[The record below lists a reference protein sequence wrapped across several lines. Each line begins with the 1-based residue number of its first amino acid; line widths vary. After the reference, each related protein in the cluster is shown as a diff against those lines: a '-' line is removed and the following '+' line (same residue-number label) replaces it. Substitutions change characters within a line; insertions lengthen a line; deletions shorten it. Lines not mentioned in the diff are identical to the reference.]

1 MKLFLFV
8 ILSFLVGTVANH
20 AQAAVTAITGATLV
34 NTNGKPPAT
43 DAVILLQ
50 NGKIIRVGTRQSI
63 QIPKDAVIIDAR
75 GKWIIPGLIDSHVHF
90 FQSGGLYTR
99 PDALDL
105 RKVVSYEK
113 EIEKVKTNLND
124 TFARYLRSGIT
135 SVVDVGGPLWNFD
148 VRAVAEKTD
157 IAPRVIVAG
166 PLISTYKPPVLSDAQ
181 DAPIIKANTPEEAR
195 EMVRKQAEKKTD
207 LIKIWFVV
215 LPGEMPEKHLPV
227 IKAVMEESRRLNLRV
242 AVHATELETA
252 RVAVREGANILVH
265 SVEDKPVDADFI
277 RLLKEKNVIYTP
289 TLTVYSGYRKTFSQ
303 QHDFTSIEYQI
314 ANPYVMSSLFDLRH
328 IPAENMPKRLKDAID
343 NPKPIPSPGV
353 ELKNLKTL
361 QDAGV
366 TIAAGTDAGNIGT
379 LHGAS
384 IFRELKMMVDAGLTP
399 NQVLITATL
408 NGAKLMGLEKD
419 LGTIEEGKL
428 ADMVIL
434 NSDPLNNIQNISNIH
449 LVIKNGKAFQPNDII
464 RKTPPDIVQQQV
476 NAYNA
481 RDLEAFIA
489 TYSPDI
495 KLYTYPDKLEN
506 TGHEEMRK
514 TYGELFKRVPKLH
527 CEIVNRIA
535 QGNFVIDHERVTG
548 LPNGRIINAVA
559 IYEVRDNL
567 IQRVWFVPEK

>member
-181 DAPIIKANTPEEAR
+181 DAPIIKANSPEEAR

-303 QHDFTSIEYQI
+303 QHDFTSTEYQI

-343 NPKPIPSPGV
+343 NPKPILSPDV
-353 ELKNLKTL
+353 ELKNLKTM

-399 NQVLITATL
+399 NQVLTAATL

-514 TYGELFKRVPKLH
+514 TYGELFKRAPKLH

>member
-215 LPGEMPEKHLPV
+215 LPGETPEKHLPV

-514 TYGELFKRVPKLH
+514 TYGELFKRAPKLH

>member
-181 DAPIIKANTPEEAR
+181 DAPIIKANSPEEAR

-303 QHDFTSIEYQI
+303 QHDFTSTEYQI

-343 NPKPIPSPGV
+343 NPKPIPPPDV
-353 ELKNLKTL
+353 ELKNLKIL

-514 TYGELFKRVPKLH
+514 TYGELFKRAPKLH
-527 CEIVNRIA
+527 CEIINRIA

>member
-1 MKLFLFV
+1 
-8 ILSFLVGTVANH
+8 
-20 AQAAVTAITGATLV
+20 
-34 NTNGKPPAT
+34 
-43 DAVILLQ
+43 
-50 NGKIIRVGTRQSI
+50 
-63 QIPKDAVIIDAR
+63 
-75 GKWIIPGLIDSHVHF
+75 
-90 FQSGGLYTR
+90 
-99 PDALDL
+99 
-105 RKVVSYEK
+105 
-113 EIEKVKTNLND
+113 
-124 TFARYLRSGIT
+124 
-135 SVVDVGGPLWNFD
+135 
-148 VRAVAEKTD
+148 
-157 IAPRVIVAG
+157 
-166 PLISTYKPPVLSDAQ
+166 
-181 DAPIIKANTPEEAR
+181 
-195 EMVRKQAEKKTD
+195 
-207 LIKIWFVV
+207 
-215 LPGEMPEKHLPV
+215 
-227 IKAVMEESRRLNLRV
+227 
-242 AVHATELETA
+242 
-252 RVAVREGANILVH
+252 
-265 SVEDKPVDADFI
+265 
-277 RLLKEKNVIYTP
+277 
-289 TLTVYSGYRKTFSQ
+289 
-303 QHDFTSIEYQI
+303 
-314 ANPYVMSSLFDLRH
+314 
-328 IPAENMPKRLKDAID
+328 MPKRLKDAID
-343 NPKPIPSPGV
+343 NPKPIPPPDV
-353 ELKNLKTL
+353 ELKNLKIL

>member
-303 QHDFTSIEYQI
+303 QHDFTSTEYQI

-343 NPKPIPSPGV
+343 NPKPIPPPDV
-353 ELKNLKTL
+353 ELKNLKIL

-514 TYGELFKRVPKLH
+514 TYGELFKRAPKLH
-527 CEIVNRIA
+527 CEIINRIA

>member
-181 DAPIIKANTPEEAR
+181 DAPIIKANSPEEAR

-277 RLLKEKNVIYTP
+277 RLIKEKNVIYTP

-303 QHDFTSIEYQI
+303 QHDFTSPEYQI

-343 NPKPIPSPGV
+343 NPKPIPPPDV
-353 ELKNLKTL
+353 ELKNLKIL

-514 TYGELFKRVPKLH
+514 TYGELFKRAPKLH

>member
-181 DAPIIKANTPEEAR
+181 DAPIIKANSPEEAR

-277 RLLKEKNVIYTP
+277 RLIKEKNVIYTP

-343 NPKPIPSPGV
+343 NPKPIPPPDV
-353 ELKNLKTL
+353 ELKNLKIL

-514 TYGELFKRVPKLH
+514 TYGELFKRAPKLH